1 MAKITFNGSAGRLE
15 GEYHLAI
22 DASRANRPVALL
34 LSPHPRLG
42 GSMNSPI
49 VQHLFEICIQQGLSV
64 LRFNFRG
71 VGRSEGEFG
80 NGKGKGNG
88 EFGNGHGEFG
98 NGEIVDA
105 ASALDWLQAG
115 HKSPTQFWVFGYSFG
130 AWVGMQLLMRRPE
143 INNFV
148 SVAPPAN
155 IYDFTFLAPCPSP
168 GLIVHGGSDKIA
180 TPSSVRELISRLKA
194 QRGIEIMHKEIPGAN
209 HLFDRKTPDMIKTV
223 NNYLSTRL

>member
-71 VGRSEGEFG
+71 VGRSEGEFD
-80 NGKGKGNG
+80 N
-88 EFGNGHGEFG
+88 G
-98 NGEIVDA
+98 NGEIIDA

-168 GLIVHGGSDKIA
+168 GLIVHGGSDKVA

-209 HLFDRKTPDMIKTV
+209 HMFDRKTPDMIKTV
-223 NNYLSTRL
+223 NNYLSTRI

>member
-71 VGRSEGEFG
+71 VGRSEGEFD
-80 NGKGKGNG
+80 N
-88 EFGNGHGEFG
+88 G
-98 NGEIVDA
+98 NGEIIDA

-168 GLIVHGGSDKIA
+168 GLIVHGGSDKVA

-209 HLFDRKTPDMIKTV
+209 HMFDRKTPDMIKTV
-223 NNYLSTRL
+223 NNYISTRI

>member
-71 VGRSEGEFG
+71 VGRSEGEFD
-80 NGKGKGNG
+80 N
-88 EFGNGHGEFG
+88 G
-98 NGEIVDA
+98 NGEIIDA